1 VYCTFAHALARQLSN
16 LGRGGGSFGMIFV
29 VGLGVFVTLVSPYP
43 ILLATGDVVDLGI

>member
-1 VYCTFAHALARQLSN
+1 MLSR
-16 LGRGGGSFGMIFV
+16 GSFPMWEGGGGSFGMIFV